1 MTLMFPYG
9 FLSVGDVYDEIDFV
23 HAIAYSRITR
33 LEYTEENRA
42 SAEASGRA
50 YTFDED
56 YIYLERSEPVTNAV
70 TIENEYAV
78 SEHGMEFID
87 GSTIPIYTEILYGAN
102 LKDKLKRDV
111 LTISEQTLTGA
122 QQAQVQR
129 NLGVPSSASVNENIA
144 KQRTAMSYVVD
155 GNVSADAIP
164 AGAYFQLVNSQ
175 ITGRSDGEYTA
186 SKAIPANTAIDN
198 TYFTQTA
205 PISGGAV
212 NALNSKLANIV
223 KYIDKQYTSQVPY
236 FDPTFQE
243 LIGKQVVRVSALNNG
258 EANPYD
264 MIIWNFN
271 PQNGK
276 LAGYRRNIQNGN
288 YISSAQAPITF
299 RIFYID

>member
-1 MTLMFPYG
+1 
-9 FLSVGDVYDEIDFV
+9 
-23 HAIAYSRITR
+23 
-33 LEYTEENRA
+33 
-42 SAEASGRA
+42 
-50 YTFDED
+50 
-56 YIYLERSEPVTNAV
+56 VTNAV
-70 TIENEYAV
+70 TVENEYAV
-78 SEHGMEFID
+78 SEHGMEFIE
-87 GSTIPIYTEILYGAN
+87 GSTVPIYTEILYGAN

-129 NLGVPSSASVNENIA
+129 NLGVPSAASVNENIA

-212 NALNSKLANIV
+212 NALNSNLTVVRENCTINSTYLKEGDVVAFKIGNLVLVQLADLKFKSDIPSSAESNGIV
-223 KYIDKQYTSQVPY
+223 LVTLPFAVSMSQVV
-236 FDPTFQE
+236 FA
-243 LIGKQVVRVSALNNG
+243 VVQLSTTYSVIRLKIQGNAIYPWWSSIKETTG
-258 EANPYD
+258 EGYSGNV
-264 MIIWNFN
+264 II
-271 PQNGK
+271 
-276 LAGYRRNIQNGN
+276 NI
-288 YISSAQAPITF
+288 PI
-299 RIFYID
+299 